1 MGKVFTVLLLLGA
14 LGMVLALYVRGDVA
28 YWFIADNDTEV
39 ITFNEKTPLRV
50 TVIEERADLQR
61 GLSGRKNLAP
71 TEGLFFVFP
80 EDAYHGI
87 WMKDMLFSIDI
98 IWLDSKGTV
107 LDIEHNVSPNTYP
120 KVFEPRTP
128 ARYVIETN
136 AHFAESFV
144 IGVGDTVTLPVSVT
158 ENLQSR

>member
-1 MGKVFTVLLLLGA
+1 
-14 LGMVLALYVRGDVA
+14 MVLAVYAREDVR
-28 YWFIADNDTEV
+28 YWFMADSDTEI

-50 TVIEERADLQR
+50 TVLSEPDDLER

-80 EDAYHGI
+80 QDAYHGI

-98 IWLDSKGTV
+98 MWLDSKGTV

-144 IGVGDTVTLPVSVT
+144 IRVGDTVTLPIELT
-158 ENLQSR
+158 KDLQDR